1 MGKRTSSHLNEKV
14 ISDSRIFW
22 HTVKPLLTD
31 KNKSRENIILV
42 TNEQITSDA
51 VKVANTLNKF
61 TQTSIN
67 ISKFM
72 NAMLR
77 INFNIAYQCT

>member
-1 MGKRTSSHLNEKV
+1 MLKILTCFLTSAGRYLTTMHQEQH
-14 ISDSRIFW
+14 I
-22 HTVKPLLTD
+22 PLPTD

-42 TNEQITSDA
+42 NDEQITSDA

-61 TQTSIN
+61 TQTSLKS
-67 ISKFM
+67 SKFL

-77 INFNIAYQCT
+77 INFDIAYQCT